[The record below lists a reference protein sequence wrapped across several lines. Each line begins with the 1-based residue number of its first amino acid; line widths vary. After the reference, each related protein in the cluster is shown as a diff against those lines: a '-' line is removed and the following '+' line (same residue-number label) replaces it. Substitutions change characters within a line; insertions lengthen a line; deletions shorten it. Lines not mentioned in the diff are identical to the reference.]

1 MFPLKEMVQLQS
13 TLDDAQIDLKQK
25 VEELDSVTRELE
37 ELIRTKS
44 ETDKNENHLL
54 EKVHGQF
61 SSEVMCGL
69 LEKSS
74 FSLQ

>member
-1 MFPLKEMVQLQS
+1 MFLLKEMAQLQS

-37 ELIRTKS
+37 ELIRGKS
-44 ETDKNENHLL
+44 ETDKNEKHLL
-54 EKVHGQF
+54 EKVHSQF
-61 SSEVMCGL
+61 SSEVMYGL
-69 LEKSS
+69 LERSS